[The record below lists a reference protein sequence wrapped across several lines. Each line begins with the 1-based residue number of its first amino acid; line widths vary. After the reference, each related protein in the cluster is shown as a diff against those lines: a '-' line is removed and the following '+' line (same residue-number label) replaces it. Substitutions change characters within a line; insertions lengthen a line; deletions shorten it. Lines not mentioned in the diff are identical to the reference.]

1 MHKDSIE
8 KTAFV
13 TADEQYEWLV
23 LPMGLT
29 NAPNSFQRIMNNA
42 LSDLTR
48 RCVKVYLD
56 DIIIHSKLVAEHT
69 PVASVGKT
77 LQVPSLCQAT
87 QMQVSVRPYH
97 FSRA

>member
-13 TADEQYEWLV
+13 TADGQYEWLV

-29 NAPNSFQRIMNNA
+29 NAPSSFQWIMNNA

-48 RCVKVYLD
+48 TCVKVYLD
-56 DIIIHSKLVAEHT
+56 DIIIHGKLVAEHM
-69 PVASVGKT
+69 KH
-77 LQVPSLCQAT
+77 L
-87 QMQVSVRPYH
+87 
-97 FSRA
+97 